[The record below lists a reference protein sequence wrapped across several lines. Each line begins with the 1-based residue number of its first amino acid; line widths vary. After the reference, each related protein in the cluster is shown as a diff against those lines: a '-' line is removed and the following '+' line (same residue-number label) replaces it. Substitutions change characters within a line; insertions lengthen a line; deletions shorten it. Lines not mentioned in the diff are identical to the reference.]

1 MVCYITYVMLCYII
15 YVVLCNNICC
25 VILCY
30 ITYVMLCN
38 SQATECSLDFCT
50 TYKKNCLP
58 NYLFAF

>member
-1 MVCYITYVMLCYII
+1 MLCYII

-30 ITYVMLCN
+30 ITYVMLCD
-38 SQATECSLDFCT
+38 SQATKRNFCT